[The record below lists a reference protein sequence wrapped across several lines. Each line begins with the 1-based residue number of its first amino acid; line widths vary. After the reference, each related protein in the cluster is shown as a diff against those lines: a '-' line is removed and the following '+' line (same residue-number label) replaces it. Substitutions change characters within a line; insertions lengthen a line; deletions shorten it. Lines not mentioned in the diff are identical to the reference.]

1 MHGFFSAVSGAAAQE
16 IWLEK
21 VSNNLA
27 NVNTVGYKGDHPTFE
42 ALLVNSG
49 AGGGSGEVTAPV
61 SLVGIE
67 QGVDLSQGAIVQTGN
82 SLDFAIEGE
91 GFFAVDTPQG
101 IRYTRSGNFTI
112 NSDGVLATAGGFPV
126 LGKGGALNVSGE
138 NIVALEDGT
147 LISDS
152 GDIGRLKLINVDDK
166 KKLIKEGG
174 NLFSLAEGGME
185 VPVEGARV
193 IQGTVES
200 SNVNVVAEMTMLIN
214 ISRAYEAY
222 QKVIHAMDEVS
233 AKAINEVGK
242 VS

>member
-1 MHGFFSAVSGAAAQE
+1 M
-16 IWLEK
+16 
-21 VSNNLA
+21 
-27 NVNTVGYKGDHPTFE
+27 
-42 ALLVNSG
+42 
-49 AGGGSGEVTAPV
+49 

-67 QGVDLSQGAIVQTGN
+67 QGIDLRQGPIVQTGN
-82 SLDFAIEGE
+82 SLDLAIEGE
-91 GFFAVDTPQG
+91 GFFVVDTPQG
-101 IRYTRSGNFTI
+101 TRYTRSGNFTI
-112 NSDGVLATAGGFPV
+112 NSDGVLSTAGGFPV
-126 LGKGGALNVSGE
+126 MGTGGALAISGE
-138 NIVALEDGT
+138 NRVVSEDGT
-147 LISDS
+147 LIVDS
-152 GDIGRLKLINVDDK
+152 ASVGSLKLVSVDDK

-185 VPVEGARV
+185 VPVEDARV
-193 IQGTVES
+193 TQGAVET